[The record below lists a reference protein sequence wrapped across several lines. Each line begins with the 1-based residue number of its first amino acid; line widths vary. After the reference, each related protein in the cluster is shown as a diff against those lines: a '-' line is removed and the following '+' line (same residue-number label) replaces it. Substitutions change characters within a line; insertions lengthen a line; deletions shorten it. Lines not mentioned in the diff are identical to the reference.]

1 MLITEL
7 EKILNEKGEEKTKLL
22 QPAVKKAAELGLI
35 PAHSSLE
42 DYEKNWGAIEEVLSP
57 SLRRQENESIEPLK
71 RL

>member
-42 DYEKNWGAIEEVLSP
+42 DYEKNWGAIEEVLKSF
-57 SLRRQENESIEPLK
+57 LK
-71 RL
+71 AARE